1 MEQVARILHVLGS
14 LEIGGAEVM
23 IMNLYRQIDRSQ
35 VQFDFVIHTTEHCFF
50 EDEISRLG
58 GRIYRVP
65 RFSGFNIL
73 QYMQAWKVFFQSHP
87 DYQIIHSHVA
97 SSSALHLGIAKQ
109 FNLYTIAHSHSVKM
123 FHGVKGMMDKVFSF
137 PTRWIANHFFA
148 CSKTAGQAR
157 FGNKIVDSNK
167 FKVIKNALDVNRL
180 GYSPDT
186 RETYRKQL
194 NLDGKFVVGHVGRF
208 DVMKNHDFLIR
219 LFSLVHEQQHNAT
232 LLLIGDGE
240 QRPVIEL
247 LIKKFALEDVV
258 QVLGTRNDVVEL
270 LQTMDVFVFPS
281 IAEGLGISV
290 IEAQA
295 TGLPCV
301 VSKCVPTDVKITE
314 LVEFLDLKDSIERWA
329 KTILQYDTGYK
340 RYSHTDALTDNGY
353 DVIMTAGYLQAF
365 YLDAMNEDKRVAR

>member
-23 IMNLYRQIDRSQ
+23 IMNLYRQINRSQ

-58 GRIYRVP
+58 GRVYRVP

-87 DYQIIHSHVA
+87 EYQIIHSHVA
-97 SSSALHLGIAKQ
+97 SSSALHLGIAKRFQ
-109 FNLYTIAHSHSVKM
+109 IYTIAHSHSVKM
-123 FHGVKGMMDKVFSF
+123 FHGIKGVMDSVFSF

-148 CSKTAGQAR
+148 CSKASGRAR
-157 FGNKIVDSNK
+157 FGQKVVDSCK
-167 FKVIKNALDVNRL
+167 FAIIKNALDVKGL

-186 RETYRKQL
+186 REIYRKQL

-208 DVMKNHDFLIR
+208 DAMKNHDFLIR

-240 QRPVIEL
+240 QRLVIEL

-258 QVLGTRNDVVEL
+258 KILGTRSDVVEL
-270 LQTMDVFVFPS
+270 LQAMDVFVFPS

-301 VSKCVPTDVKITE
+301 VSNCVPTDVKITE
-314 LVEFLDLKDSIERWA
+314 LVEFLDLKEPMERWA
-329 KTILQYDTGYK
+329 ETVLQYNAENK
-340 RYSHTDALTDNGY
+340 RFSHTEALKGNGY
-353 DVIMTAGYLQAF
+353 DVIITADYLQAF
-365 YLDAMNEDKRVAR
+365 YLDVMNKDKRVTR

>member
-1 MEQVARILHVLGS
+1 MEQVVRILQVLGS

-23 IMNLYRQIDRSQ
+23 IMNLYRQLDRSQ

-87 DYQIIHSHVA
+87 EYQIIHSHVA

-137 PTRWIANHFFA
+137 PTRCIANHFFA

-186 RETYRKQL
+186 REIYRKQL

-208 DVMKNHDFLIR
+208 DAMKNHDFLIR
-219 LFSLVHEQQHNAT
+219 LFSMVHERIPNAVMM
-232 LLLIGDGE
+232 LVGDGE
-240 QRPVIEL
+240 QRTTIET
-247 LIKKFALEDVV
+247 LIKRFALEDAVMM
-258 QVLGTRNDVVEL
+258 LGTRSDVVEL
-270 LQTMDVFVFPS
+270 LQAMDVFVFPS

-301 VSKCVPTDVKITE
+301 VSNCVPNDVRITE
-314 LVEFLDLKDSIERWA
+314 LIKFLDLKDPMGVWA
-329 KTILQYDTGYK
+329 ETIINYATAHK
-340 RYSHTDALTDNGY
+340 RSSHTDALTDNGY

>member
-1 MEQVARILHVLGS
+1 MEQVVRILQVLGS

-50 EDEISRLG
+50 EDEISWLG
-58 GRIYRVP
+58 GRIFRVP

-73 QYMQAWKVFFQSHP
+73 QYMQTWKVFFQSHP
-87 DYQIIHSHVA
+87 EYQIIHSHVA

-208 DVMKNHDFLIR
+208 DAMKNHDFLIR
-219 LFSLVHEQQHNAT
+219 LFSLVHERQPNAV
-232 LLLIGDGE
+232 LVLIGDGE
-240 QRPVIEL
+240 QRATIET
-247 LIKKFALEDVV
+247 LIKRFALEDAVKL
-258 QVLGTRNDVVEL
+258 LGTRSDVVEL
-270 LQTMDVFVFPS
+270 LQAMDVFVFPS

-295 TGLPCV
+295 TGLPCI
-301 VSKCVPTDVKITE
+301 VSSCVPEDVRITG
-314 LVEFLDLKDSIERWA
+314 LVKFLDLKDPMEMWVEA
-329 KTILQYDTGYK
+329 ILQYVNGHK
-340 RYSHTDALTDNGY
+340 RSSHIEALTNHGY
-353 DVIMTAGYLQAF
+353 DVVATAEYLQAF
-365 YLDAMNEDKRVAR
+365 YLNAINHDTRVTR

>member
-23 IMNLYRQIDRSQ
+23 IMNLYRQINRSQ

-58 GRIYRVP
+58 GRVYRVP
-65 RFSGFNIL
+65 RFSGFNIH

-87 DYQIIHSHVA
+87 EYQIIHSHVA

-186 RETYRKQL
+186 REIYRKEL

-208 DVMKNHDFLIR
+208 DAMKNHDFLIR

-258 QVLGTRNDVVEL
+258 KVLGTRNDVVEL

-290 IEAQA
+290 VEAQA

-301 VSKCVPTDVKITE
+301 VSNSVPNDVRITE

-340 RYSHTDALTDNGY
+340 RSSHTDALTDNGY

-365 YLDAMNEDKRVAR
+365 YLDAMNEDKRVNR